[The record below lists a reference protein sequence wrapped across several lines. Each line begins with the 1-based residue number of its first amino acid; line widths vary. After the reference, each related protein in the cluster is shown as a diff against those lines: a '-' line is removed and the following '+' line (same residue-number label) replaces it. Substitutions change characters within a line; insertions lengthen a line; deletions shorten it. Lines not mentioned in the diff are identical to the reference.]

1 MVPSGLRTS
10 SFVLEAVP
18 VVDSSS
24 LVTNLILNGTT
35 PVQMVV
41 WVVLVLAILKNL
53 PQNRLNSA
61 AKEVP
66 ALVVLLVARAIVEV
80 VPWGIC
86 RKSEVQLVPT
96 MELAAGAGDAVVLP
110 LRPKLA
116 GVVVDNVG
124 KKHKAH
130 LLLLRLQHIS

>member
-1 MVPSGLRTS
+1 MVPSGFLTS
-10 SFVLEAVP
+10 SFVLEVVP

-41 WVVLVLAILKNL
+41 WAVLVLAILKNL

-96 MELAAGAGDAVVLP
+96 MELAAGVPGDVVTPIL
-110 LRPKLA
+110 KLIKLFWA
-116 GVVVDNVG
+116 MYMSCFTAAIVMN
-124 KKHKAH
+124 
-130 LLLLRLQHIS
+130 LT

>member
-1 MVPSGLRTS
+1 MVPSGLPTS

-96 MELAAGAGDAVVLP
+96 MELAAGVPGDVVTP
-110 LRPKLA
+110 ILRPKLA
-116 GVVVDNVG
+116 GVVVNDG

>member
-1 MVPSGLRTS
+1 MVPSGFLTS

-41 WVVLVLAILKNL
+41 WAVLVLAILKNL

-61 AKEVP
+61 AKEVA

-96 MELAAGAGDAVVLP
+96 MELATGEGDGFPAP
-110 LRPKLA
+110 MLRPKLA
-116 GVVVDNVG
+116 GVVVNDG